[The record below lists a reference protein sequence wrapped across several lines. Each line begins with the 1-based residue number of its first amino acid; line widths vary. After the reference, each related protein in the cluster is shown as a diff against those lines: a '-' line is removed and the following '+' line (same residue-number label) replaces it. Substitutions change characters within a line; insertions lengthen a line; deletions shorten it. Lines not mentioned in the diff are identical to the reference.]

1 MSAFSSPPASPP
13 ASPAPLLIGSWRE
26 RVSRLVYTGL
36 WTVAT
41 PAIAAYLLWRSR
53 RQPAYRSGW
62 CERFLGRYR
71 GQRTG
76 PCVWIHAVSVGET
89 RAAAPLVLALRARY
103 PELSL
108 LVTHMTPT
116 GRDTAIELFGNQV
129 SHAYLAYDYRFSVAH
144 FLHHWR
150 PVVGIVMET
159 EIWPNLMVA
168 ARAAGVP
175 MLLVNGRLSA
185 KSLRNAMRWR
195 SLMRPATRGFARI
208 LAQGDDDAT
217 RFAALTGD
225 ANVSSIVRV
234 GNLKFDIDVPVAQR
248 ELAMRFRERIASG
261 GSGPRSILLFAS
273 TREGEEAA
281 IFDAWMR
288 RASRV
293 DARIS
298 GTSPLL
304 VVVPRHP
311 QRFDEVSALASAR
324 GLIAQPRSDGRPV
337 AADTQVW
344 IGDSMGEL
352 FAYYLVAD
360 VAYVGGSLVPLG
372 GQNLIEAAAVGCPVL
387 IGPHTFNFSDTSDEA
402 VRAGAAIRVAD
413 FDALVEEALA
423 IACDGARRR
432 RMAGAGMVF
441 AAAHRGATERTME
454 IIASSLRAGIA
465 VEAPS
470 RISRS

>member
-1 MSAFSSPPASPP
+1 MSAFSSPP

-26 RVSRLVYTGL
+26 RVSRLVYTAL
-36 WTVAT
+36 WSVAT

-62 CERFLGRYR
+62 GERFLGRYR
-71 GQRTG
+71 AQPTG
-76 PCVWIHAVSVGET
+76 PCAWIHAVSVGET

-103 PELSL
+103 PELPL

-116 GRDTAIELFGNQV
+116 GRDAAIELFGNEV
-129 SHAYLAYDYRFSVAH
+129 SHAYLAYDYRFAVAH

-150 PVVGIVMET
+150 PAIGIVMET
-159 EIWPNLMVA
+159 EIWPNLMA
-168 ARAAGVP
+168 AAGDAGVP
-175 MLLVNGRLSA
+175 MLLVNGRLSE
-185 KSLRNAMRWR
+185 KSLRQAMRWR
-195 SLMRPATRGFARI
+195 SLMRPAARGFARI

-225 ANVSSIVRV
+225 VNVPPIVLV

-281 IFDAWMR
+281 IFDAWLR
-288 RASRV
+288 HAWYADTRI
-293 DARIS
+293 AR
-298 GTSPLL
+298 TAPLL

-311 QRFDEVSALASAR
+311 QRFDEVSTLASAR
-324 GLIAQPRSDGRPV
+324 GLVAQRRSDERPV
-337 AADTQVW
+337 AADTQIW

-352 FAYYLVAD
+352 FAYYLVAE

-372 GQNLIEAAAVGCPVL
+372 GQNLIEAAAAGCPVL

-413 FDALVEEALA
+413 FDALLEEALT
-423 IACDGARRR
+423 IACDGARQR
-432 RMAGAGMVF
+432 RMADAGIAF

-454 IIASSLRAGIA
+454 IIAASFRAGIA